1 MSIESLVAQY
11 GLAALFAGAA
21 LEGEAAV
28 IAGGLLAHQ
37 GLLSLPGAAAAAAAG
52 SFLADQGWFAFGR
65 HFRDQRWV
73 AKLRATA
80 AFARAQEQLE
90 RHPRSFIFVFRF
102 LYGLRTV
109 SPIAV
114 GTTNI
119 SQRQFF
125 VINLVAAIIWAV
137 IFTGI
142 GYVFGDAV
150 EEFVGRLRHDA
161 RLWWIVG
168 GVVAAGLIV
177 AAIHWWRGRS
187 RA

>member
-11 GLAALFAGAA
+11 GLAALFTGAA

-37 GLLSLPGAAAAAAAG
+37 GLLSLSAAAAG

-65 HFRDQRWV
+65 HFREQRWV
-73 AKLRATA
+73 ARLRGTA
-80 AFARAQEQLE
+80 AFARAQQQLE
-90 RHPRSFIFVFRF
+90 KHPRSFIFAFRF

-119 SQRQFF
+119 AQRQFLL
-125 VINLVAAIIWAV
+125 INFVAAIIWAV

-142 GYVFGDAV
+142 GYLFGDAV
-150 EEFVGRLRHDA
+150 EELIGRLRHDT

-168 GVVAAGLIV
+168 GVVAAGLVV
-177 AAIHWWRGRS
+177 AAIHWWRGR
-187 RA
+187 RR

>member
-90 RHPRSFIFVFRF
+90 HHPRSFIFVFRF

>member
-65 HFRDQRWV
+65 HFRERRWV
-73 AKLRATA
+73 AKLRNTA
-80 AFARAQEQLE
+80 AFARAQAQLE
-90 RHPRSFIFVFRF
+90 RHPRRFIFAFRF

-109 SPIAV
+109 SPIAI
-114 GTTNI
+114 GTT
-119 SQRQFF
+119 RVPAHTF
-125 VINLVAAIIWAV
+125 VLVNAASAAIWGV
-137 IFTGI
+137 VFTGI
-142 GYVFGDAV
+142 GYLFGHAF
-150 EEFVGRLRHDA
+150 ERLVGRITAHWPLA
-161 RLWWIVG
+161 
-168 GVVAAGLIV
+168 VAALAV
-177 AAIHWWRGRS
+177 AALAFAWFRWRKGRQ
-187 RA
+187 A

>member
-1 MSIESLVAQY
+1 MSIESLVATY

-37 GLLSLPGAAAAAAAG
+37 GLVSLPGAVAATAAG
-52 SFLADQGWFAFGR
+52 SFLADQGWFAVGR
-65 HFRDQRWV
+65 HFRDHRWV

-90 RHPRSFIFVFRF
+90 KHPRSFIFLFRF

-114 GTTNI
+114 GTTTI
-119 SQRQFF
+119 PQRQFF
-125 VINLVAAIIWAV
+125 AINFVAAIIWA
-137 IFTGI
+137 ILFTGI
-142 GYVFGDAV
+142 GYLFGDAV
-150 EEFVGRLRHDA
+150 EEFIGRLRHDT

-168 GVVAAGLIV
+168 GVVAAGLVV
-177 AAIHWWRGRS
+177 AAIHWWRGRG
-187 RA
+187 RP